1 MAGRDGIVGLIA
13 GAGTFPEL
21 LAGAVKSAGRTLV
34 CLQVAGESA
43 ALATIADH
51 YRRCP
56 SGALR
61 EVLETLSVHAVHEVL
76 VAGQFPRVDLL
87 AQGDAVRDTLMRV
100 APDRRDASLL
110 EGLASLLASQGM
122 VLIDQPRFVSHLLAP
137 PGVLTARTPTPEEEA
152 DVAFGR
158 SVARRLADLDIGQ
171 TVVLRRGIILAVEAA
186 EGTDATIRR
195 GGHMIPETVVVKV
208 SRNHQDPR
216 FDIPA
221 VGPETITAM
230 CDVEARVLCIDA
242 RRTLLLHRDRMIPA
256 ANEAGITVVAADAP
270 PLGTPVHGDA

>member
-1 MAGRDGIVGLIA
+1 VAGRDGIVGLIA

-61 EVLETLSVHAVHEVL
+61 EVLETLSVHAVHDVL

-122 VLIDQPRFVSHLLAP
+122 VLIRKKSAIWPGPSPRSL
-137 PGVLTARTPTPEEEA
+137 RTI
-152 DVAFGR
+152 VIVWFGR
-158 SVARRLADLDIGQ
+158 Y
-171 TVVLRRGIILAVEAA
+171 
-186 EGTDATIRR
+186 
-195 GGHMIPETVVVKV
+195 HMPWAK
-208 SRNHQDPR
+208 
-216 FDIPA
+216 
-221 VGPETITAM
+221 
-230 CDVEARVLCIDA
+230 
-242 RRTLLLHRDRMIPA
+242 
-256 ANEAGITVVAADAP
+256 
-270 PLGTPVHGDA
+270 